1 MSEHTPYQFTL
12 RLDKIEH
19 LFVAPEFNPFS
30 DQEVELL
37 GQPALLRVIQRLEP
51 GFVKH
56 GRKIHLTVQLP
67 PDQFTP
73 DLKVH
78 VDRALGRYCEAR
90 IADND
95 VKLRRMRWNG
105 LRSLPSAIAALGI
118 CLALSAL
125 FLSNTLTF
133 LSNAVNQL
141 LGQGFGIISW
151 VVLWHPVEV
160 FLYDPLDVRRES
172 SVLRYL
178 MTMDI
183 AIEPQPAR

>member
-1 MSEHTPYQFTL
+1 MSEPTPYQFIL
-12 RLDKIEH
+12 KLDKIEH
-19 LFVAPEFNPFS
+19 LLVAPEFDPFS

-67 PDQFTP
+67 PDQLTP
-73 DLKVH
+73 DLEPR
-78 VDRALGRYCEAR
+78 VDRAIERYCEAR
-90 IADND
+90 LADND
-95 VKLRRMRWNG
+95 AKLRRMRWNG
-105 LRSLPSAIAALGI
+105 LRSLGPALIALAI
-118 CLALSAL
+118 CLALAAL

-133 LSNAVNQL
+133 LPNAVNQL
-141 LGQGFGIISW
+141 LGQGFSIISW

-160 FLYDPLDVRRES
+160 FLYDPLDVHRES

-178 MTMDI
+178 TTMDI
-183 AIEPQPAR
+183 TIEPQHA